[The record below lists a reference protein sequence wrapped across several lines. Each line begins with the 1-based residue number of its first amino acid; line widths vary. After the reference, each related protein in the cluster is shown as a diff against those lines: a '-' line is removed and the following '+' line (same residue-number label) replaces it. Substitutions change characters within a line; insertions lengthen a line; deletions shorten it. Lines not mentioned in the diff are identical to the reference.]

1 MELLCCIFTSNQQ
14 VHFISCDKCDI
25 IHHLCVWFSLNN
37 VVNLGKN
44 GKNCSFFGRILDCL
58 INIVKT
64 FFNTF
69 CQKWLPPR

>member
-44 GKNCSFFGRILDCL
+44 VK
-58 INIVKT
+58 IVVSLEEY
-64 FFNTF
+64 
-69 CQKWLPPR
+69 WIV